1 MTLETAKQILEEMP
15 QDKSVQ
21 YKYRLKNLSR
31 IREAEAICRGGFTFC
46 EYEDGDRVY
55 VWLKVFPTET
65 DEESSTIQ
73 AVNEYRKKKELRNR
87 SSKKQEEQISSP
99 TPALQQKEV
108 APQIVESEPKES
120 NPLSNIVSKIK
131 KKFEEFVKKMDGIV
145 EE

>member
-1 MTLETAKQILEEMP
+1 M
-15 QDKSVQ
+15 
-21 YKYRLKNLSR
+21 
-31 IREAEAICRGGFTFC
+31 
-46 EYEDGDRVY
+46 Y